1 MLRAN
6 AYLIPAEEVRS
17 LLKYAAESAIV
28 ISEDISN
35 PLNSYIELSSG
46 ISEKSQNESLEPKNS
61 DVDNAVNNTSFFPS
75 PEKVTQSYTLLCQL
89 TKPVTGSTLIDS
101 CKYRSM
107 RYSSPIRWTCALFLL
122 LALANL
128 ILEIQFANE
137 PMATDTEQDWLQLI
151 QVYFLSPLAPFFWG
165 GLGSCVFLIK
175 KFSDLSADRV
185 FNYNYYG
192 GWKSRVLL
200 GTVLGGIIPYLFTI
214 KLKDESL
221 IDDYT
226 IAFLVGLAVKVVYGA
241 LEKTVD
247 EVAQKLNLHSS
258 YRTPTPLI
266 KEPQETKKDS

>member
-1 MLRAN
+1 MFKEST
-6 AYLIPAEEVRS
+6 YLIPTQEVRA

-28 ISEDISN
+28 LPAEISSPLDNFVESAKEDENEDNEDVVVKIS
-35 PLNSYIELSSG
+35 SS
-46 ISEKSQNESLEPKNS
+46 
-61 DVDNAVNNTSFFPS
+61 PS
-75 PEKVTQSYTLLCQL
+75 PESVIQAYTLLCQL

-101 CKYRSM
+101 YKYRTM
-107 RYSSPIRWTCALFLL
+107 RYATPIRWACALFLV
-122 LALANL
+122 LALSNL
-128 ILEIQFANE
+128 ILEIQLANE
-137 PMATDTEQDWLQLI
+137 PIATDTERDWLQLI

-247 EVAQKLNLHSS
+247 EVAAKLNLNSS
-258 YRTPTPLI
+258 Y
-266 KEPQETKKDS
+266 KKPSSVEQRKPDIEEER